1 MSRKKHWE
9 EVYASKDEERLG
21 WYRPRLE
28 TSLAWIEEL
37 GLDADAPIID
47 VGGGVST
54 MIGDLLDAGHQSIT
68 VVDISEAALSSAAEK
83 LGAKGKKVNWLEGDI
98 TSLKM
103 PISHYDLWHDRA
115 AFHFLTEPWQQRLY
129 RDNLLK
135 TLKPG
140 GYLIIGVFAP
150 EAPARCSGLQVQ
162 RYEHRALH
170 TVLGEEFELLRHQKE
185 LHVTPG
191 SVEQMY
197 LYCLFRRKD

>member
-9 EVYASKDEERLG
+9 EVYASKDIERLG

-54 MIGDLLDAGHQSIT
+54 MIGDLLDAGHKAIT
-68 VVDISEAALSSAAEK
+68 VVDISAAALSSAAEK
-83 LGAKGKKVNWLEGDI
+83 LAAKGEKVTWLNGDI
-98 TSLKM
+98 TSIDL
-103 PISHYDLWHDRA
+103 PASHYDLWHDRA
-115 AFHFLTEPWQQRLY
+115 AFHFLTEPEQQRRY

-135 TLKPG
+135 ALKPG
-140 GYLIIGVFAP
+140 GHLIMGVFAP
-150 EAPARCSGLQVQ
+150 EAPARCSGLPVQ
-162 RYEHRALH
+162 RYDHEELQ
-170 TVLGEEFELLRHQKE
+170 TVLGEEFKMLRHHNE
-185 LHVTPG
+185 LHLTPG

-197 LYCLFRRKD
+197 LYCLFRMKN